1 MRFQKLGPLH
11 TLLRVAVR
19 FVRNKQSYWG
29 EPPLGCECGAILP
42 IRAEKVRVGSGVTC
56 ANCSTLVAFD
66 TWDVEAIADELLRMK
81 TKPNTKKKSDSA

>member
-1 MRFQKLGPLH
+1 
-11 TLLRVAVR
+11 VAVT
-19 FVRNKQSYWG
+19 FVRNKKSYWG
-29 EPPLGCECGAILP
+29 EPPLGCKCGAILP

-81 TKPNTKKKSDSA
+81 IKPKKSPESP